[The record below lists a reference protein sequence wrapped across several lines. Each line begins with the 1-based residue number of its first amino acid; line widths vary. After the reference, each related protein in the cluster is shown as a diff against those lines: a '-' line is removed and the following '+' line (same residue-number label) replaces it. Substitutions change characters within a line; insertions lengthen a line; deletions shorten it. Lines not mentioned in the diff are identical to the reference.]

1 MKMKW
6 KKKKMM
12 IIYKNN
18 NKNIY
23 LLKLLNKFYN
33 ICFLKIK

>member
-23 LLKLLNKFYN
+23 LLKFYKQSYN
-33 ICFLKIK
+33 NFFK

>member
-33 ICFLKIK
+33 KFFFK

>member
-33 ICFLKIK
+33 NFLNN

>member
-1 MKMKW
+1 MKMKL
-6 KKKKMM
+6 KKMKMM

-23 LLKLLNKFYN
+23 LLKFYKLIYN
-33 ICFLKIK
+33 NFFK